1 MTVMRTQRQK
11 SASRLLLTATAL
23 ALLGTGLSGCDKAP
37 DKPRKTA
44 SVKLLPDT
52 PPPPPPPPK
61 PEDKPPPPKP
71 DDKPAPQDAPKPAD
85 TPPQP
90 AALKSD
96 EAAGNGP
103 GNGLSAGAVTQDY
116 AGEKIGSAATV
127 GGTGT
132 ADAGTRLAHT
142 AYANATTRALNEFLA
157 RDKTVKLRDYQVH
170 VSVWLT
176 ASGALQR
183 AELTDSTGDADTDQA
198 LRAALARF
206 PGSVAA
212 PPPRLPQPLRLRVSN
227 RMMG

>member
-1 MTVMRTQRQK
+1 MKTQRHM
-11 SASRLLLTATAL
+11 TAFAVAL
-23 ALLGTGLSGCDKAP
+23 AMAVLCASLAGCDKSP
-37 DKPRKTA
+37 EPRRKTA

-52 PPPPPPPPK
+52 PPPPPPPPR

-71 DDKPAPQDAPKPAD
+71 DDKPAPQDAPKPVDA
-85 TPPQP
+85 PPQQ

-116 AGEKIGSAATV
+116 AGEKIGTAPTV
-127 GGTGT
+127 GGTGA
-132 ADAGTRLAHT
+132 ADAGARLTHSS
-142 AYANATTRALNEFLA
+142 YANATTKALNEFLA
-157 RDKTVKLRDYQVH
+157 RDKAVKLRDYQVH
-170 VSVWLT
+170 VSVWLN

-183 AELTDSTGDADTDQA
+183 AELIDSTGDADTDQA

-206 PGSVAA
+206 PGTNSS

>member
-1 MTVMRTQRQK
+1 MNRMHSQRLK
-11 SASRLLLTATAL
+11 NASIQVVAL
-23 ALLGTGLSGCDKAP
+23 ALLCAGLAGCDQAP
-37 DKPRKTA
+37 EKPRKTA

-61 PEDKPPPPKP
+61 PEDRPPPPKA
-71 DDKPAPQDAPKPAD
+71 DAKPAPQDAPKPVQA
-85 TPPQP
+85 PQP

-116 AGEKIGSAATV
+116 AGEKIGSAPTV
-127 GGTGT
+127 GGGGS
-132 ADAGTRLAHT
+132 ADAGSRLAYT
-142 AYANATTRALNEFLA
+142 SYASATTKALNEFLA
-157 RDKTVKLRDYQVH
+157 RDKAVKLRDYQVH
-170 VSVWLT
+170 VSVWLS

-206 PGSVAA
+206 PGSAAA

>member
-1 MTVMRTQRQK
+1 MSTQRNMN
-11 SASRLLLTATAL
+11 ASTLAVAL
-23 ALLGTGLSGCDKAP
+23 ALLCAALAGCDQSP
-37 DKPRKTA
+37 EPRRKTA

-61 PEDKPPPPKP
+61 PEDRPPPPKA
-71 DDKPAPQDAPKPAD
+71 DAKPTPQDAPKPVDA
-85 TPPQP
+85 PPQQ

-103 GNGLSAGAVTQDY
+103 GNGLTAGAVEKDY
-116 AGEKIGSAATV
+116 AGEKIGTAPTV

-132 ADAGTRLAHT
+132 VDTGSRLAFNS
-142 AYANATTRALNEFLA
+142 YANATTKALNEFLA
-157 RDKTVKLRDYQVH
+157 RDKAVKLRDYQVH

-176 ASGALQR
+176 ASGTLQR
-183 AELTDSTGDADTDQA
+183 AELTDSTGDPETDKA
-198 LRAALARF
+198 LREALARF
-206 PGSVAA
+206 PGSAGA